1 MRLTVTQNI
10 TLDGV
15 IDATEGWFSPEGE
28 EDTTDIEA
36 TLREQM
42 QQEDGLLFGRRTFE
56 DMRGYWPNQT
66 DDETGI
72 TDHLNRVPK
81 YVMSSS
87 LQDPEWENTTV
98 LRGPL
103 EDEVR
108 ALKAEPGQ
116 NLGIT
121 GSISVVHDLIGAGL
135 VDEYRLFVYPVV
147 LGQRS
152 AAVRGRRGRARAAT
166 ARGQAVSFRHRP
178 DALLTRLNHGRRRRR
193 WPWSNRAPAAE
204 PSLRAR

>member
-28 EDTTDIEA
+28 EDTEDIEA

-42 QQEDGLLFGRRTFE
+42 QQEDGLLFGRKTFE

-87 LQDPEWENTTV
+87 LQDPAWENTKV

-135 VDEYRLFVYPVV
+135 VDEYTLFVYPVV
-147 LGQRS
+147 LGRGSRLFADGADVPELQLLEAKPYRS
-152 AAVRGRRGRARAAT
+152 GIVLMRY
-166 ARGQAVSFRHRP
+166 S
-178 DALLTRLNHGRRRRR
+178 
-193 WPWSNRAPAAE
+193 PA
-204 PSLRAR
+204 